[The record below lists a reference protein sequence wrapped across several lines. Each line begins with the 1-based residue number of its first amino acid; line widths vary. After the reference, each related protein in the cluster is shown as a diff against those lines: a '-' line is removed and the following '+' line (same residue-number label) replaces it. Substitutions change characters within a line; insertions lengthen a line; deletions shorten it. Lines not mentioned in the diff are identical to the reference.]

1 MHSAGETNMAGRQT
15 GAGPWLIKP
24 RGVLAALTATLL
36 LGACAQTAQA
46 PLQSL
51 SQAGDRQNEA
61 EAPGRAKTELE
72 KATEYWGRQY
82 AQNPRDRKAAISYA
96 RNLKAGGQKEHAL
109 AVLQHASIYNG
120 ENRELASEYGRLAL
134 DVDQVSL
141 AEKLL
146 AAADDPANPD
156 WRVVSARGTVLA
168 KQGNYKDAIP
178 MFERAL
184 ALAPEHPSLLNNL
197 ALAHAAGGQA
207 DAAEALL
214 RRAVKTTDGD
224 ARIRQNLALV
234 LGLQGK
240 YDEAKQ
246 VAAQDLPS
254 DAAPANVDPLR
265 KTVRLA
271 PQPSDAPATQGKAA
285 EAAPTLRGGANDTA
299 AASGA
304 DQWVTQVAQSP
315 APRR

>member
-15 GAGPWLIKP
+15 NAGPWLIKAP
-24 RGVLAALTATLL
+24 GVLAALTATLL
-36 LGACAQTAQA
+36 LGACAQTAEA
-46 PLQSL
+46 PLHTL
-51 SQAGDRQNEA
+51 SQAGDQKNEA
-61 EAPGRAKTELE
+61 ETPGRAKTELE

-96 RNLKAGGQKEHAL
+96 RNLKAGGQKEQAL

-134 DVDQVSL
+134 EVDQVSL

-146 AAADDPANPD
+146 TAADDPSNPD

-178 MFERAL
+178 LFERAL

-197 ALAHAAGGQA
+197 ALAQAASGQA

-214 RRAVKTTDGD
+214 RRAAKAADGD

-240 YDEAKQ
+240 FDEAKQ

-254 DAAPANVDPLR
+254 DAAPANVNSLR

-271 PQPSDAPATQGKAA
+271 PQQSVAPVTQDKAAGAAPA
-285 EAAPTLRGGANDTA
+285 LRGGANETA

-304 DQWVTQVAQSP
+304 DPWVTQVAQSP
-315 APRR
+315 VPRR